1 MLGILAHRGLP
12 VLWLTES
19 NHGTAS
25 VRAISISYV
34 DVMPSLPSA
43 PAFAPG
49 GTWLDGGLFRPEIV
63 TRKGAI
69 RSAARKAS
77 LFSQSLSAFASW
89 QLRAASAAETAIAQ
103 QRRGRKDLMRNTA
116 ARRIP
121 KRVGNGIDADLLR
134 RKSLA
139 HPGA

>member
-63 TRKGAI
+63 TRKGAGRQAEFGARHALGRLI
-69 RSAARKAS
+69 R
-77 LFSQSLSAFASW
+77 LSED
-89 QLRAASAAETAIAQ
+89 R
-103 QRRGRKDLMRNTA
+103 
-116 ARRIP
+116 
-121 KRVGNGIDADLLR
+121 
-134 RKSLA
+134 
-139 HPGA
+139 